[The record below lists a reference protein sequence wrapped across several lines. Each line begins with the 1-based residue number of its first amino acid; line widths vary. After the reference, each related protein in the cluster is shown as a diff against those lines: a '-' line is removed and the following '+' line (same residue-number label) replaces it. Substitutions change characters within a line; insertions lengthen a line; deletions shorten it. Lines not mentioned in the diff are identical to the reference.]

1 MSVNLGTV
9 LFFMALPFYIF
20 GFIGNV
26 LVTRI
31 VHKTPAMHTTANYLL
46 VNLAVA
52 DVITI
57 VLGPLYASSTIR
69 ESLSKYGLGKFIC
82 KLTAFIDISVA
93 VSSFTLT
100 VLAVER
106 YHALLKPLRTR
117 LQLTED
123 NIKQAI
129 AVIWI
134 SSLLISLPAQ
144 ISIEWKESLLTCVGP
159 WTIHMNKAG
168 KVQLIIEAAF
178 IAYLPLTLMT
188 FCYGSLIKGLYFTKT
203 ICAEP
208 VTSEESGS
216 EKKKLVVTFIL
227 ATAGLFI
234 CLEPIA
240 VFYTFVVPVHDFKQ
254 VDLKLYSDLSA
265 VFNFLFLCSLCF
277 NPVLYAFRST
287 KYRDGFKRI
296 IFCSRPTQ
304 NRGCRVHFSWSMNE
318 RAIEVRGEGTSC

>member
-1 MSVNLGTV
+1 MIENLDSV
-9 LFFMALPFYIF
+9 LFFTAIPFYIF

-26 LVTRI
+26 LVIRI

-57 VLGPLYASSTIR
+57 VFGPFYASSAVTR
-69 ESLSKYGLGKFIC
+69 WKLGNFAC
-82 KLTAFIDISVA
+82 KLTACIDITVA

-123 NIKQAI
+123 NIKQVI
-129 AVIWI
+129 TVIWI
-134 SSLLISLPAQ
+134 SSFLISLPAL
-144 ISIEWKESLLTCVGP
+144 IFFEWSESLMTCIGP
-159 WTIHMNKAG
+159 WTLHMNKAS
-168 KVQLIIEAAF
+168 KVYLITKTVCST
-178 IAYLPLTLMT
+178 YLPLTVMIY
-188 FCYGSLIKGLYFTKT
+188 CYGSLIKGLYFTHT

-208 VTSEESGS
+208 VTNQESGS

-234 CLEPIA
+234 CLVPIA
-240 VFYTFVVPVHDFKQ
+240 VFYTFVVPAPEKQ
-254 VDLKLYSDLSA
+254 VELKLYSDLSA
-265 VFNFLFLCSLCF
+265 VFSFLFLCSLCF

-287 KYRDGFKRI
+287 NFRDGFKGI
-296 IFCSRPTQ
+296 IFCCRPT
-304 NRGCRVHFSWSMNE
+304 
-318 RAIEVRGEGTSC
+318 